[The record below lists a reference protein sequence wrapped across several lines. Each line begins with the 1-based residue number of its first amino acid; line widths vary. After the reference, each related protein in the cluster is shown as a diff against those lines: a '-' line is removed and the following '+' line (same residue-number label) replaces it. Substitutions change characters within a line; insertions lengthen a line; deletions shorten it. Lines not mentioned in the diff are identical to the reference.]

1 METNVLMPQL
11 GESIAEG
18 TVTKWFRKVGE
29 SVKQDEPLF
38 EVSTDKVDTEIPSP
52 LSGTV
57 SKILAGEGKTVAV
70 GSAVATIETE
80 ALAGAE
86 KPAVQATEQKPPA
99 AVLEKMPPEPPS
111 RVQEAAE
118 DEPTISI
125 RSSPLVKR
133 IAREHEVDLRSVPG
147 TGAGGR
153 VTKRDVMAAVE
164 GTRQAPPPSPAPPA
178 PAPRPA
184 GARERR
190 EPMSLMRQAI
200 AEHMVM
206 SKRVSPHLTTFFEV
220 DMSAVSKS
228 RDAAKDA
235 FRVREGFSLT
245 YMPYIA
251 SAVVAALKH
260 HPAINSSVDGIEII
274 YKDYVNLG
282 IAVALEGGGLIVPVV
297 KGADERSFL
306 GLARAIH
313 QLAEAARTKKLSP
326 DDVKG
331 GTFTITNFGVFGSLF
346 GTPIINQ
353 PQAAILGVGAITKRA
368 IVIDDAIAIRPMVY
382 LSLTFDHR
390 AADGSLADPFL
401 AEVKSILEHWKDA
414 E

>member
-1 METNVLMPQL
+1 M
-11 GESIAEG
+11 
-18 TVTKWFRKVGE
+18 
-29 SVKQDEPLF
+29 SV
-38 EVSTDKVDTEIPSP
+38 
-52 LSGTV
+52 
-57 SKILAGEGKTVAV
+57 
-70 GSAVATIETE
+70 
-80 ALAGAE
+80 
-86 KPAVQATEQKPPA
+86 
-99 AVLEKMPPEPPS
+99 
-111 RVQEAAE
+111 
-118 DEPTISI
+118 
-125 RSSPLVKR
+125 
-133 IAREHEVDLRSVPG
+133 
-147 TGAGGR
+147 
-153 VTKRDVMAAVE
+153 
-164 GTRQAPPPSPAPPA
+164 
-178 PAPRPA
+178 
-184 GARERR
+184 
-190 EPMSLMRQAI
+190 MRQAI
-200 AEHMVM
+200 AEHMLM
-206 SKRVSPHLTTFFEV
+206 SKRVSPQLTTFFEV

-228 RDAAKDA
+228 RDAAKETFNA
-235 FRVREGFSLT
+235 REGFTLT

-251 SAVVAALKH
+251 SAVVTALKH
-260 HPAINSSVDGIEII
+260 HPAINSSVDGTDII

-353 PQAAILGVGAITKRA
+353 PQAAILGVGAITKRPVA
-368 IVIDDAIAIRPMVY
+368 IDDAIAIRPTVY

>member
-1 METNVLMPQL
+1 METKVLMPQL
-11 GESIAEG
+11 GESITEG
-18 TVTKWFRKVGE
+18 TVTKWFKKIGE
-29 SVKQDEPLF
+29 SIKQDEPLF

-52 LSGTV
+52 VSGTV
-57 SKILAGEGKTVAV
+57 SKILVEEGKTVTV
-70 GSAVATIETE
+70 GSTVAMVETELAVA
-80 ALAGAE
+80 AAQPAE
-86 KPAVQATEQKPPA
+86 PKPAA
-99 AVLEKMPPEPPS
+99 AVPEKAPTEPPS
-111 RVQEAAE
+111 GVQEAAE

-125 RSSPLVKR
+125 RATPLVKR
-133 IAREHEVDLRSVPG
+133 IAREHEVDLKGVPG

-153 VTKRDVMAAVE
+153 VTKRDVLAAVE
-164 GTRQAPPPSPAPPA
+164 GARQPAPPAPAPPA

-190 EPMSLMRQAI
+190 ERMSVMRQAI

-220 DMSAVSKS
+220 DMAAVTRS

-235 FRVREGFSLT
+235 FRMREGFSLT

-251 SAVVAALKH
+251 SAAVASLKH
-260 HPAINSSVDGIEII
+260 HPAINSSVEGTEII

-306 GLARAIH
+306 GLARAIQ

-353 PQAAILGVGAITKRA
+353 PQTAILGVGAITRRPV
-368 IVIDDAIAIRPMVY
+368 VIDDAIAIRPMVY